1 MDRQMVVNLIKNRTV
16 ECPKG
21 TSRLWLVRR
30 FEITARAGG
39 VVAVDEYE
47 ACDVAED
54 APAGMQHVGRS
65 VIYLKENRVVEEAV
79 ERELNQAAK
88 ARPARRPAPD
98 AITV

>member
-1 MDRQMVVNLIKNRTV
+1 MDRQMVVNLIRNRTV
-16 ECPKG
+16 ECSKG

-47 ACDVAED
+47 ACDVSDA

-65 VIYLKENRVVEEAV
+65 VVYLKENRVVEEAV
-79 ERELNQAAK
+79 KRERNRAPKIQ
-88 ARPARRPAPD
+88 PARKSPPACV
-98 AITV
+98 TV